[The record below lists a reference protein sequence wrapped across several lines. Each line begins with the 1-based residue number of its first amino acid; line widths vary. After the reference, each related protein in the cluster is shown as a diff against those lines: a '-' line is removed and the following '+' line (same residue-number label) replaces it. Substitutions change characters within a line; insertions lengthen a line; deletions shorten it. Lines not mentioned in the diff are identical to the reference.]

1 MQFYS
6 PYTPTAE
13 VAQKTSW
20 GLIDPV
26 TYLPS
31 IFIDSLAGIPEADAK
46 SGAVNDMSA
55 LFRSVASNME
65 GQGVVV
71 YEAV

>member
-6 PYTPTAE
+6 PYTQTAE

-31 IFIDSLAGIPEADAK
+31 IFIDSYNAPIESSKSYPVIGWIPCK
-46 SGAVNDMSA
+46 IIYFSIIVI
-55 LFRSVASNME
+55 LCFI
-65 GQGVVV
+65 
-71 YEAV
+71 